1 MAIIS
6 ERRRPGAPEPDRA
19 AKPLP
24 NEREYHAPPGRWRG
38 GTAWRSGF
46 AALAFSASLVVHP
59 LSGKAAEQDQPHLIG
74 PDSPDAIIVTA
85 RRQAEPAIAVPI
97 SLTALDAPMLDH
109 MGADTISDIA
119 RAVPNLTLSPNGV
132 MGIATPSIRGIFS
145 ATGGSTVGLY
155 IDDVPV
161 QIRSV
166 LFSRN
171 VDLRVFDL
179 DRVEVLR
186 GPQGSLF
193 GASSMGGTI
202 RFISRQPA
210 TDRFST
216 DVGARVMATQGG
228 GVGHQLQAA
237 FGGPITPG
245 RLGVRA
251 ALYHRSDA
259 GYVDRIDRA
268 TGTISQRDID
278 RHSVSALRGALRI
291 APGNG
296 VAITPAVF
304 YQRGRRNDYSF
315 FDDRYGPYR
324 QGARYRQPSTD
335 RFILPSLTAE
345 VDLGGV
351 TLTSVTAWFDRDDRQ
366 TTDYSSIFGELVLG
380 GTVPGLE
387 PDEGTFSRTHIG
399 QRGTTQEIRLASPKS
414 DTAPGWVLG
423 AYYGRS
429 RLRLAQDIVDPGL
442 ASLVSQYFGTS
453 VEGAFG
459 TPLLPGNRSY
469 HGTEKTVETEI
480 AAFADVNWK
489 LAPRL
494 EVSAGVRV
502 SRTMLDLSVLSQ
514 GPYAG
519 GNISLPGERS
529 SRETPVTPRFG
540 VAYRPDSSQ
549 LYYLNVGK
557 GYRIGGA
564 NPPVPVDVCAAD
576 LRGFGRDE
584 APAAFASDSLW
595 SYEIGLKKQFTRP
608 RLTVSAALFQID
620 WSNIQQPVTLP
631 NCGFSFTD
639 NLGTARNRGFEAE
652 LEAKPVAGL
661 TLYAGLGFIDARFR
675 KTIAADA
682 GDMSAIIAAR
692 GDRLPYVPRWSG
704 QMAIEYRTLLSPKFL
719 GHLRAQYA
727 FATPY
732 RRAPSPESQSYD
744 ARVYRGE
751 DYGNLALRAGID
763 WRNWQISAYIDNLLN
778 DRSILYSSSDLAPVS
793 GVPLKQM
800 ALRPRTVGLAATLR
814 Y

>member
-1 MAIIS
+1 M
-6 ERRRPGAPEPDRA
+6 
-19 AKPLP
+19 L
-24 NEREYHAPPGRWRG
+24 GR
-38 GTAWRSGF
+38 
-46 AALAFSASLVVHP
+46 
-59 LSGKAAEQDQPHLIG
+59 
-74 PDSPDAIIVTA
+74 
-85 RRQAEPAIAVPI
+85 
-97 SLTALDAPMLDH
+97 
-109 MGADTISDIA
+109 MGADTVSDIA

-171 VDLRVFDL
+171 VDLRIFDL

-202 RFISRQPA
+202 RFISRQPEIDKFGA
-210 TDRFST
+210 
-216 DVGARVMATQGG
+216 DVGASAMATQDG
-228 GVGHQLQAA
+228 GVGRQLQGA
-237 FGGPITPG
+237 FGGPMTPG
-245 RLGVRA
+245 SLGFRV

-259 GYVDRIDRA
+259 GYVDRIDRD
-268 TGTISQRDID
+268 TGNISRRDID
-278 RHSVSALRGALRI
+278 RHSVSAIRGGLRI
-291 APGNG
+291 EPGDG
-296 VAITPAVF
+296 VTITPSVF

-315 FDDRYGPYR
+315 FDDSYGPYR
-324 QGARYRQPSTD
+324 QGARYRQPATD

-351 TLTSVTAWFDRDDRQ
+351 RLTSVTAWFDRDDLQ

-429 RLRLAQDIVDPGL
+429 RLLLSQDIVDPGL

-469 HGTEKTVETEI
+469 HGAEKTVETEI
-480 AAFADVNWK
+480 AGFADVNWK
-489 LAPRL
+489 LAPNL
-494 EVSAGVRV
+494 EASAGVRI
-502 SRTMLDLSVLSQ
+502 SRTILDLSVLSE

-529 SRETPVTPRFG
+529 TRETPVTPRFG

-549 LYYLNVGK
+549 LYYINVGK

-564 NPPVPVDVCAAD
+564 NPPVPADVCAAD

-584 APAAFASDSLW
+584 VPASFASDSLW
-595 SYEIGLKKQFTRP
+595 SYEIGLKRKFMRP
-608 RLTVSAALFQID
+608 RLAVSAALFQID
-620 WSNIQQPVTLP
+620 WTNIQQPVTLP

-639 NLGTARNRGFEAE
+639 NLGAARNRGFEAE
-652 LEAKPVAGL
+652 LEAKPVPGL
-661 TLYAGLGFIDARFR
+661 TLHAGLGFIDARFR
-675 KTIAADA
+675 KTIAADP

-704 QMAIEYRTLLSPKFL
+704 QIAMEYSARLSPKFL
-719 GHLRAQYA
+719 GYLRAQYG
-727 FATPY
+727 FATRY
-732 RRAPSPESQSYD
+732 RRAPSKEAQSYD

-751 DYGNLALRAGID
+751 GYGTLSLRAGIE
-763 WRNWQISAYIDNLLN
+763 RPNWQISAYVDNLLN
-778 DRSILYSSSDLAPVS
+778 DRSILYSSSDLAPVT
-793 GVPLKQM
+793 GAPLKQM
-800 ALRPRTVGLAATLR
+800 SLRPRTVGLAATLR